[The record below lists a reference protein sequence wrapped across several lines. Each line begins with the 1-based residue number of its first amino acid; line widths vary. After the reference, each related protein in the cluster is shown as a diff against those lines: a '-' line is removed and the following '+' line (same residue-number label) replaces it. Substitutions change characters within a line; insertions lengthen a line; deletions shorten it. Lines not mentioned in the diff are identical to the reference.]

1 MLSEN
6 WKILLDYNSEC
17 NAVTK
22 HCLNRAW
29 VLLFWEVKLFHI
41 DLWQTT
47 STFTRKL
54 YMRTTRQWE
63 IQNSKFWRHSTLFSA
78 DFLRAQNMVW
88 VIEGK
93 ISHKWSEGKQKL
105 LRVSGRFELSRVQ
118 VTKGNITVNV
128 WRKTREKSILVRI
141 SARFELVRVRVIES
155 QP

>member
-63 IQNSKFWRHSTLFSA
+63 IQNSTFWRHSTLFSA

-93 ISHKWSEGKQKL
+93 ISHKWSEGNK
-105 LRVSGRFELSRVQ
+105 
-118 VTKGNITVNV
+118 NY
-128 WRKTREKSILVRI
+128 
-141 SARFELVRVRVIES
+141 FELVGGLSYRGFKLPRVTLQYMYDGKPGKNRFWFELAQDS
-155 QP
+155 S